1 MLFNTRST
9 KGITRLS
16 LKERT
21 LITIPENIKDIL
33 VGLLLGDGLVRIFG
47 FLVLFLVPYL
57 LLYININ
64 IDNIALALNSSF
76 TLTLIPILVY
86 SDPKLDKASILTE
99 NKGKSG
105 IYL

>member
-1 MLFNTRST
+1 MLFSARST

-21 LITIPENIKDIL
+21 SITIPENIKDIL
-33 VGLLLGDGLVRIFG
+33 VGLLLGDALFRIIG
-47 FLVLFLVPYL
+47 FSALFFFLYL
-57 LLYININ
+57 NINLN
-64 IDNIALALNSSF
+64 IDNIALALNTSF
-76 TLTLIPILVY
+76 TSTLIPVLIY
-86 SDPKLDKASILTE
+86 SNPKLDKASILTE